1 MLITTISQIEEKN
14 INWQAL
20 GARIKSYRKNKE
32 LSIESFAKQ
41 CNTTSGTLES
51 LEAGISRRDMNC
63 IWRIKESIN
72 ISLNWLLNGID
83 NPDSTDPPE
92 LLPPTIIVQRGH
104 GIKFNQETED
114 ISEGQY
120 NEIEME
126 FVLAIDSYKRIN
138 KVLNLKWTE
147 VLRIIS
153 ALGYRKIANPTI
165 FPKRSSSKQNII

>member
-104 GIKFNQETED
+104 GIKFN
-114 ISEGQY
+114 
-120 NEIEME
+120 
-126 FVLAIDSYKRIN
+126 LAIDSYKRIN